1 MSEASPNDNDT
12 SSSSGRSRKLSL
24 DVICQAFQKEL
35 EEGRRP
41 KIEKVLSQLKEK
53 YHERVLR
60 SLMMSEIGY
69 RRRAGDSP
77 SKSHYLARFP
87 AFEEVVEGV
96 FDFLGPAPLGK
107 PLPSALRS
115 SGMVSM
121 IASQSSLDFPIAV
134 DESADFELDDNS
146 KPGDTATDSKSR
158 TNFGIRP
165 SGAKAGGDSRAST
178 PGKESSGARTSPKR
192 SPQSNPQKPAGQK
205 SSSGRGNPQKK
216 EPAQKQAASKPSASQ
231 IEHID
236 DDLNSLL
243 SVNIKKKPE
252 RKKTA
257 EEIEEARERLERLK
271 EKQRKKDREKRL
283 KVTVDH
289 EDLVEE
295 SSGPTVPMGEFQLP
309 LIVTIVSAIL
319 NLVVALL
326 ITQEQM
332 TLGIF
337 IVLKVVM
344 LTFMFGATLLAL
356 FVAAYLLG
364 TQYGYLHTAILK
376 VAAICL
382 TQGWIAELFYLLP
395 LPVVY
400 EVGCWIATF
409 VLFQLFFELDTMDA
423 IYSIIIVNVTRIITA
438 IYLWMVLLQLVVNNP
453 WIVEKA
459 VQQMQ
464 QVEMEEEV
472 EAKAHNPKVI
482 EEARE
487 KAKKEVDDVKADP
500 AWDEVPKAPGPKGA
514 EENNDEN
521 IDDPAERPPVLRKN
535 FPEMTDAL
543 MKFSHRFANLI
554 IMEEFQEAYELTT
567 PEYQK
572 RMSLADF
579 RTKLVDLRNTTG
591 IPIGA
596 REHIEAFEGPEIRQ
610 RGIVHDVDTP
620 EDDILAIT
628 RITFTVDTDA
638 DDQTMEQ
645 FGIDPEAMLDDSEA
659 ILDLLLIKV
668 DGKIRVREVS
678 LGY

>member
-1 MSEASPNDNDT
+1 MSQASPSDND
-12 SSSSGRSRKLSL
+12 SPSSSGRSRKLSL

-77 SKSHYLARFP
+77 SKSQYLARFP

-96 FDFLGPAPLGK
+96 FEFLGPAPLGK
-107 PLPSALRS
+107 PLPSALRA

-121 IASQSSLDFPIAV
+121 ITSQSSLDFPIAV
-134 DESADFELDDNS
+134 DESSGFDRDDNS
-146 KPGDTATDSKSR
+146 KPGDTTTDSKSR
-158 TNFGIRP
+158 TNSGIRP

-178 PGKESSGARTSPKR
+178 PRKESSGTRSSPTR
-192 SPQSNPQKPAGQK
+192 SSQSPPQKTSGQK
-205 SSSGRGNPQKK
+205 SSLRGENPQKK
-216 EPAQKQAASKPSASQ
+216 GPVQKQAASKPSASQ

-252 RKKTA
+252 RKKTD

-289 EDLVEE
+289 EDFVEE

-319 NLVVALL
+319 NLVVLLL
-326 ITQEQM
+326 ITQEQFS
-332 TLGIF
+332 LGIF
-337 IVLKVVM
+337 VVVKVLI
-344 LTFMFGATLLAL
+344 LTFLFGATLLAL
-356 FVAAYLLG
+356 FVAAYVLG

-382 TQGWIAELFYLLP
+382 TQAWIADLWYLVP

-400 EVGCWIATF
+400 EAGCWIATL
-409 VLFQLFFELDTMDA
+409 VLFQLFFEIDTMDA
-423 IYSIIIVNVTRIITA
+423 IYSIIIVNVTRKITA
-438 IYLWMVLLQLVVNNP
+438 IYLAVVVMQLIANNP
-453 WIVEKA
+453 WIAEKA
-459 VQQMQ
+459 DQQMQ
-464 QVEMEEEV
+464 QMEMEEGV
-472 EAKAHNPKVI
+472 EAKVHNPQVVADAKD
-482 EEARE
+482 
-487 KAKKEVDDVKADP
+487 KAKKENDEIKADP
-500 AWDEVPKAPGPKGA
+500 TADDVPKVPAPKREG
-514 EENNDEN
+514 DEN
-521 IDDPAERPPVLRKN
+521 DNPVDPAERPVLQKD
-535 FPEMTDAL
+535 FPEMTASL

-554 IMEEFQEAYELTT
+554 ILEELEDAYELTS

-572 RMSLADF
+572 TTSLADF
-579 RTKLVDLRNTTG
+579 KTLLLDVQNASG
-591 IPIGA
+591 IPIGSM
-596 REHIEAFEGPEIRQ
+596 EHIETSEVPAIQQ
-610 RGIVHDVDTP
+610 RGIAHEVDTP
-620 EDDILAIT
+620 EEDLLAIT
-628 RITFTVDTDA
+628 RITFKVDTKVD
-638 DDQTMEQ
+638 EQ
-645 FGIDPEAMLDDSEA
+645 GGAFDIVDNTEA
-659 ILDLLLIKV
+659 ILDLLLIKE
-668 DGKIRVREVS
+668 DGKIRIRNIS
-678 LGY
+678 QGF